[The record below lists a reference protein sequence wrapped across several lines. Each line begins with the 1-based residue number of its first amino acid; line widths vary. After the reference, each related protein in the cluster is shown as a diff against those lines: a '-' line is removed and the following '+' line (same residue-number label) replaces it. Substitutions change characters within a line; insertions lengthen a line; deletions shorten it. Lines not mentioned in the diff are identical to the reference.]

1 MNTVNNGR
9 SSKTVCM
16 LSSVHPPLDIRIY
29 HKESKTLVD
38 AGYEVTLIV
47 PSSEMVNSNG
57 IRILSIPPERN
68 RLLRM
73 TRSVWRIYKLAKGEE
88 AATYHLHD
96 PELIPIGLLLL
107 ASGRHVIYDAH
118 EDLPKDVMEKPWVPE
133 KLRGL
138 LSIVVDWL
146 ERVTC
151 SRFAAVITAGD
162 SISDR
167 LASTGKHPITL
178 NNYPLTNEFKVSDS
192 LSEEQS
198 TSNVIV
204 SFGGLFTFRAVHPMV
219 EAFGLLPQRLP
230 VKLLLGGR
238 SESDLLREEL
248 KSRPGWRRIDY
259 RGQMTRLQMLPEL
272 SRAFAALILFH
283 NGPNTHSVRSN
294 RFYEALAAGVPV
306 ITPDFGDWK
315 SVVEGNRCGL
325 TVSPEDPQQI
335 ADAIEWL
342 FSHPEEAAKMGR
354 NGRELFLREFNWEQE
369 GKKLVRLYATLT
381 NGSASNRS

>member
-1 MNTVNNGR
+1 MHTVNNGR

-16 LSSVHPPLDIRIY
+16 LSSVHAPLDIRIY
-29 HKESKTLVD
+29 HKECKTLAG

-47 PSSEMVNSNG
+47 PSREMVNSDG
-57 IRILSIPPERN
+57 IRIFPIPPERN

-107 ASGRHVIYDAH
+107 AGGRHVIYDAH
-118 EDLPKDVMEKPWVPE
+118 EDLPKDVMEKPWIPE

-138 LSIVVDWL
+138 LSLVVDWL
-146 ERVTC
+146 ERATC
-151 SRFAAVITAGD
+151 RRFTAIITAGD

-167 LASTGKHPITL
+167 LVSAGKHPVTL
-178 NNYPLTNEFKVSDS
+178 NNFPLAGEFTDSDS
-192 LSEEQS
+192 FSEGRLE
-198 TSNVIV
+198 SNVIV
-204 SFGGLFTFRAVHPMV
+204 SFGGLYAFRAARPMI
-219 EAFGLLPQRLP
+219 EAFGLLAESSPVRLA
-230 VKLLLGGR
+230 LGGG
-238 SESDLLREEL
+238 SESDVLREEL
-248 KSRPGWRRIDY
+248 KTKPGWRRIDY
-259 RGQMTRLQMLPEL
+259 RGQMTRLQMLAEL
-272 SRAFAALILFH
+272 SRAFAAIVLFH
-283 NGPNTHSVRSN
+283 NGPNTRSVRSN

-315 SVVEGNRCGL
+315 SVVEENRCGL
-325 TVSPEDPQQI
+325 TVNPEDPQQI
-335 ADAIEWL
+335 AVAIEWL
-342 FSHPEEAAKMGR
+342 SSHPEEAAKMGR
-354 NGRELFLREFNWEQE
+354 NGRELFLREFNWERE

>member
-118 EDLPKDVMEKPWVPE
+118 EDLPKDVMEKPWIPE

-272 SRAFAALILFH
+272 LRAFAAIILFH

>member
-1 MNTVNNGR
+1 MSPVNNNR

-29 HKESKTLVD
+29 HKECKTLAD

-47 PSSEMVNSNG
+47 PSREMGSSNG
-57 IRILSIPPERN
+57 IRILPIPPERN

-118 EDLPKDVMEKPWVPE
+118 EDLPKDVMEKPWIPQ

-138 LSIVVDWL
+138 LSILVDWL

-151 SRFAAVITAGD
+151 RRFAAVITAGD

-167 LASTGKHPITL
+167 LASVGKQPITL
-178 NNYPLTNEFKVSDS
+178 NNYPLAGEFKDADS
-192 LSEEQS
+192 SSGGRLESS
-198 TSNVIV
+198 VIV
-204 SFGGLFTFRAVHPMV
+204 SFGGLYEFRAVRPMV
-219 EAFGLLPQRLP
+219 EAFGLLPDRLP

-248 KSRPGWRRIDY
+248 TSGPGWRRIDY
-259 RGQMTRLQMLPEL
+259 RGQMSRSQMLPEL
-272 SRAFAALILFH
+272 SRAFAAIVLFH
-283 NGPNTHSVRSN
+283 RGPNTHSVRSN

-306 ITPDFGDWK
+306 ITPNFGDWK
-315 SVVEGNRCGL
+315 SVVERNQCGL
-325 TVSPEDPQQI
+325 TVNPEDPQQI

-342 FSHPEEAAKMGR
+342 FSHPEEAAMMGR
-354 NGRELFLREFNWEQE
+354 NGRQLFLREFNWERE
-369 GKKLVRLYATLT
+369 GKKLVKLYATLT
-381 NGSASNRS
+381 NGSVSTRS